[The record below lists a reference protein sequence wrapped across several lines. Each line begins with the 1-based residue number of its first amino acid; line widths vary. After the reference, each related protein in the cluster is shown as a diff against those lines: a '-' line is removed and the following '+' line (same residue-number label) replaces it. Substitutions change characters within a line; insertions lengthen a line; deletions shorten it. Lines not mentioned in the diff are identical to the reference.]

1 MLSKSDI
8 QNVIALRQKK
18 FRQKYN
24 QFIVEGEKM
33 SEEVLAATQFSVV
46 SIFAV
51 REWLDKNARALK
63 AHEQKTKEVSETEL
77 KLISGLTTPNKVVMV
92 LKNDERRTMND
103 QQKTMDKESNYGS
116 SFIVYRSS
124 FVLYLDGIQDP
135 GNMGTIW
142 RIADWFGI
150 ENVFCSDTCVDAWNP
165 KVIQSCMGAFL
176 RIRTQEINF
185 AELKK
190 TFPDY
195 PVYGAVLSGENIFG
209 QQSAEFKKN
218 KCGIIVIGNEGN
230 GISPDILKEI
240 RYQISIP
247 RAGKAESLNAAV
259 ATGIICAVLI
269 NS

>member
-8 QNVIALRQKK
+8 QNVAALRQKK

-33 SEEVLAATQFSVV
+33 SEEVLSASQFSIV

-63 AHEQKTKEVSETEL
+63 SYEQKTKEVSETEL
-77 KLISGLTTPNKVVMV
+77 KLISGLTTPNKVVM
-92 LKNDERRTMND
+92 LLQIPLPDLAISISDSGLTENIKSETQNP
-103 QQKTMDKESNYGS
+103 K
-116 SFIVYRSS
+116 SF
-124 FVLYLDGIQDP
+124 FLYLDGIQDP

-150 ENVFCSDTCVDAWNP
+150 ENVLCSDTCVDTWNP
-165 KVIQSCMGAFL
+165 KVIQACMGAFL
-176 RIRTQEINF
+176 RVRTREINF

-190 TFPDY
+190 TFPAY
-195 PVYGAVLSGENIFG
+195 PIYGAVLGGDNIFG
-209 QQSAEFKKN
+209 QKFAQLEKN
-218 KCGIIVIGNEGN
+218 ERGIIVVGNEGN
-230 GISPDILKEI
+230 GISPDILREI
-240 RYQISIP
+240 QYQISIP

-259 ATGIICAVLI
+259 ATGIICAFLI

>member
-33 SEEVLAATQFSVV
+33 SEEVLSATQFSVV

-63 AHEQKTKEVSETEL
+63 AYEQKTKEVSETEL
-77 KLISGLTTPNKVVMV
+77 KLISVLTTPNKVVMV
-92 LKNDERRTMND
+92 LQIPISDFGFRVSD
-103 QQKTMDKESNYGS
+103 SGLKENPKSEIRNPK
-116 SFIVYRSS
+116 S

-165 KVIQSCMGAFL
+165 KVIQACMGAFL

-190 TFPDY
+190 TLPDY
-195 PVYGAVLSGENIFG
+195 PVYGGVLGGENIFG

-259 ATGIICAVLI
+259 ATGIICAALI